1 MINTTLPA
9 DEEQLTQTENTIKE
23 VLESVELN
31 PSALDPIII
40 ERLAIL
46 HEATP
51 TVEDEL
57 RAITMSQ
64 AVFDTAAEAGHAYSE
79 EEKRTVIIGSLFTDI
94 GKSGPK
100 SATPEQS
107 KLIASIFN
115 VENLPPETVNGPI
128 ESFIDNYFGE
138 DAEAA
143 KSQLAKLGLDLTK
156 LKMRDLYNLHTLWTL
171 ELTVD
176 SGIPEEAVAA
186 AASHHRL
193 RGDNPGS
200 ILNDDDT
207 FTHEFGTNGKFD
219 RAEKLIAALDMYDA
233 FTRRSGLSHEEA
245 LSALS
250 GWLQKTAGGKYA
262 DDTELKQIL
271 QDLDAATSAK
281 VSDTAN

>member
-9 DEEQLTQTENTIKE
+9 DEEQLTQTEDTIRD

-31 PSALDPIII
+31 PSVLDPIII
-40 ERLAIL
+40 QRLAIL

-79 EEKRTVIIGSLFTDI
+79 EEKRTVIVGSLFTDI

-100 SATPEQS
+100 SATIEQS
-107 KLIASIFN
+107 KLMASIFN
-115 VENLPPETVNGPI
+115 AENLPPETVNGPI
-128 ESFIDNYFGE
+128 EDFVDSYFGE
-138 DAEAA
+138 DADAA
-143 KSQLAKLGLDLTK
+143 KAQLAKLGLDIK
-156 LKMRDLYNLHTLWTL
+156 ELKMRDLYNLHTLWTL

-200 ILNDDDT
+200 ILNEDDT
-207 FTHEFGTNGKFD
+207 FAHEFGTNSKFD

-233 FTRRSGLSHEEA
+233 FTRRSGLNHEEA
-245 LSALS
+245 MSALA

-262 DDTELKQIL
+262 DDPELKEIL
-271 QDLDAATSAK
+271 HDLDSSMAATA
-281 VSDTAN
+281 TASTT